1 MVCLQINVI
10 YFWVHILIQKLA
22 IDNDNIA
29 SSNSEEL
36 LGVVIDSEVKFSR
49 HIENLCRCRIF
60 GVEFGVESIS
70 TLSANI
76 WVLVPENM
84 RQSTSFNSFK
94 QGISSNNV

>member
-1 MVCLQINVI
+1 MLSSYVNTP
-10 YFWVHILIQKLA
+10 FASAHNNEKLIKSFQSTPNGVFADKCHLFLSLQKLA
-22 IDNDNIA
+22 TDNDNIA

-70 TLSANI
+70 TLSTNI
-76 WVLVPENM
+76 
-84 RQSTSFNSFK
+84 
-94 QGISSNNV
+94 